1 MEVMSAA
8 EPNRKVRV
16 HIAGRALELLSP
28 ITGEALYTA
37 AHVPEGEVLYREVTG
52 DHEDHLVP
60 RDTPQIVLSEDEHF
74 YADHP
79 HKVEHVI
86 IVNTRRK
93 TVAGHKIS
101 FEKVVLLAFPSGP
114 PTPQTVYTVAYS
126 NGPPRNREGKIVPGQ
141 SVRIKDEMIFDVTET
156 SRS

>member
-1 MEVMSAA
+1 MSAA
-8 EPNRKVRV
+8 GSNPNVRV
-16 HIAGRALELLSP
+16 HISGRAIELQSPLS
-28 ITGEALYTA
+28 GENLYAA
-37 AHVPEGEVLYREVTG
+37 AHVPEDEVLYREVTG
-52 DHEDHLVP
+52 DREDQLVA
-60 RDTPQIVLSEDEHF
+60 RDAPDIVLTEDEHF
-74 YADHP
+74 YVDHP

-93 TVAGHKIS
+93 IVPGHKIS

-126 NGPPRNREGKIVPGQ
+126 NGPPRNREGKMVPGQ